1 LRGLFSRSGC
11 ATPKATLP
19 CCGRDRGIFVIAA
32 IGRRGDDVAVR
43 VVIVVFDGIQS
54 LDVTGPTEVFAGAGW
69 DVRTVS
75 RDGAPVRSSSGL
87 TFVPDGDLA
96 SARGHVDVLLV
107 PGGEGTPAAMFD
119 RTLTSWLR
127 RAARRSGLVASVC
140 SGAFVLAEAGL
151 LDGRRATTHWSVCET
166 LAARYPTIEVDP
178 DPIYVRDGNVWT
190 SAGVTAGMDLALA
203 IVEESLGREVALEI
217 ARRLVMFL
225 RRPGN
230 QSQFSAQLAVQ
241 TADRDV
247 LREIQRHIAEHPE
260 TDLSVDALAERA
272 AMSPRHF
279 ARVFRDEIGITPARF
294 VESARVEAARRRLE
308 DSDDSIEAVARA
320 CGFGTTET
328 MRRTFLRTLHVA
340 PTEYRRRFAT
350 AS

>member
-1 LRGLFSRSGC
+1 M
-11 ATPKATLP
+11 
-19 CCGRDRGIFVIAA
+19 
-32 IGRRGDDVAVR
+32 R
-43 VVIVVFDGIQS
+43 VVIVVFDGVQS
-54 LDVTGPTEVFAGAGW
+54 LDVTGPAEVFAGAGW

-75 RDGAPVRSSSGL
+75 VDGAAVRSSSGL
-87 TFVPDGDLA
+87 TFVPDGDLS
-96 SARGHVDVLLV
+96 SARGRIDVLLV
-107 PGGEGTPAAMFD
+107 AGGEGTPGAMFD

-127 RAARRSGLVASVC
+127 RAARRSGRVTSVC

-151 LDGRRATTHWSVCET
+151 LDGKRATTHWSVCDT
-166 LAARYPTIEVDP
+166 LAARYPAIEVDP
-178 DPIYVRDGNVWT
+178 DPIYVRDGDVWT

-203 IVEESLGREVALEI
+203 IVEEELGRDVALTI
-217 ARRLVMFL
+217 ARRLVLFL

-230 QSQFSAQLAVQ
+230 QSQFSAQLAAQ

-247 LREIQRHIAEHPE
+247 LREVQRHVAEHPGG
-260 TDLSVDALAERA
+260 DLSVDALAARA

-279 ARVFRDEIGITPARF
+279 ARVFRDETGITPARF

-308 DSDDSIEAVARA
+308 ESDDTIDVIART
-320 CGFGTTET
+320 CGFGTAET

-340 PTEYRRRFAT
+340 PSEYRRRFAT